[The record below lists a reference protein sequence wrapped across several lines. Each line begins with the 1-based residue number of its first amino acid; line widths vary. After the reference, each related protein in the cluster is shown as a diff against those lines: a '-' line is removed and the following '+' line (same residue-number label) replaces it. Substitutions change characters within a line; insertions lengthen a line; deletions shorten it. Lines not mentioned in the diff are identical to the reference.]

1 MSNPEQ
7 PGLPDT
13 NHQGGA
19 NWPFATPQV
28 PASSSPNTMPTSGQ
42 PAPAFPAPAAPPA
55 QNVPQYTQPSAASA
69 PYTPTGF
76 NPLPASSQVASSSVQ
91 PAANQP
97 ISTPAEVPSLQQKS
111 SNSLPA
117 AVTGLPETAELAASP
132 IADPLLEQ
140 VSVQQASS
148 NIAENA
154 SAVTAQSEPE
164 PEKDEETTASGSKDP
179 QVSAVEIKQSLHQQA
194 QTPWWLD
201 ALVAL
206 SLAGVMVFNGF
217 GMNLGM
223 RIGSLIV
230 MVIALVLITWY
241 QGDAQEKSNTFLA
254 AVLLGTVCGF
264 LSGLIVVAASLY
276 MVSPIPAWYP
286 WVLWLVSAVLL
297 YLTYR
302 GFRDWVMR
310 KLNQKS
316 EK

>member
-7 PGLPDT
+7 VRIPDA
-13 NHQGGA
+13 NNQGGA

-28 PASSSPNTMPTSGQ
+28 PSSSSPQTMSVSGQ

-55 QNVPQYTQPSAASA
+55 QNVPQYTQPSTASA
-69 PYTPTGF
+69 PYTPAGF
-76 NPLPASSQVASSSVQ
+76 NPLPASSQVASSLEQ
-91 PAANQP
+91 PSANQP
-97 ISTPAEVPSLQQKS
+97 VSTPAEVPSVQQQP

-117 AVTGLPETAELAASP
+117 AVTGLSETTELAALP
-132 IADPLLEQ
+132 IVDPVLEQ

-148 NIAENA
+148 NIAENS
-154 SAVTAQSEPE
+154 SAATAHSEPE
-164 PEKDEETTASGSKDP
+164 PEKNEGSTTSKVKDL

>member
-55 QNVPQYTQPSAASA
+55 QNVPQYAQPGTASA

-76 NPLPASSQVASSSVQ
+76 NPLPASSQVAASSVQ
-91 PAANQP
+91 PAANLP
-97 ISTPAEVPSLQQKS
+97 GSTPAEVPSVQQQPS
-111 SNSLPA
+111 TSLPA

-132 IADPLLEQ
+132 IVDPVLEQ
-140 VSVQQASS
+140 VSVQKTSS
-148 NIAENA
+148 NLAENSPA
-154 SAVTAQSEPE
+154 ATVHSEPE
-164 PEKDEETTASGSKDP
+164 PENNEDSTTSNVKDS

>member
-1 MSNPEQ
+1 M
-7 PGLPDT
+7 
-13 NHQGGA
+13 
-19 NWPFATPQV
+19 
-28 PASSSPNTMPTSGQ
+28 
-42 PAPAFPAPAAPPA
+42 
-55 QNVPQYTQPSAASA
+55 
-69 PYTPTGF
+69 
-76 NPLPASSQVASSSVQ
+76 
-91 PAANQP
+91 
-97 ISTPAEVPSLQQKS
+97 
-111 SNSLPA
+111 
-117 AVTGLPETAELAASP
+117 
-132 IADPLLEQ
+132 
-140 VSVQQASS
+140 
-148 NIAENA
+148 
-154 SAVTAQSEPE
+154 
-164 PEKDEETTASGSKDP
+164 
-179 QVSAVEIKQSLHQQA
+179 
-194 QTPWWLD
+194 
-201 ALVAL
+201 AL

>member
-7 PGLPDT
+7 VGIPDAS
-13 NHQGGA
+13 NQGGA

-28 PASSSPNTMPTSGQ
+28 PSSSSPQTMSVSGQ
-42 PAPAFPAPAAPPA
+42 PAPAFPAHAAPPA
-55 QNVPQYTQPSAASA
+55 QNVPQYTQPSTASA
-69 PYTPTGF
+69 PYTPAGF
-76 NPLPASSQVASSSVQ
+76 NPLPAGSQFASSSAQ
-91 PAANQP
+91 PAANLP
-97 ISTPAEVPSLQQKS
+97 GSTPAKVPSVQQQPS
-111 SNSLPA
+111 TSLPA
-117 AVTGLPETAELAASP
+117 AVTGLPETAELVASP
-132 IADPLLEQ
+132 IVDPVLEED
-140 VSVQQASS
+140 STTS
-148 NIAENA
+148 N
-154 SAVTAQSEPE
+154 V
-164 PEKDEETTASGSKDP
+164 KDS
-179 QVSAVEIKQSLHQQA
+179 QLSAVEIKQSLHQQA